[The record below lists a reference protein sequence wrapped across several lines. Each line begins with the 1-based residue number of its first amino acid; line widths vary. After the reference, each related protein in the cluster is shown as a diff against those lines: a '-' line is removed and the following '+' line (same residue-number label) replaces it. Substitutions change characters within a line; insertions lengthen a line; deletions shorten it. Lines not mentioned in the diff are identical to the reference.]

1 MPKAEVEE
9 VDSIKYKEVDA
20 SKRVTP
26 PHPLTSPPPGRGAA
40 RLRGAVGPVLQV
52 PGHGQVPAGHHAPLY
67 HAPCTIALCR
77 SRRRERK
84 RGLNCVFKD
93 QTVFRQYSA
102 LGMDCTL
109 GGPNYLL

>member
-1 MPKAEVEE
+1 MIEFNTPRYKKFYSKANFGSCLA
-9 VDSIKYKEVDA
+9 D
-20 SKRVTP
+20 
-26 PHPLTSPPPGRGAA
+26 
-40 RLRGAVGPVLQV
+40 
-52 PGHGQVPAGHHAPLY
+52 
-67 HAPCTIALCR
+67 IALCR

-84 RGLNCVFKD
+84 RGLNCVFKE

>member
-1 MPKAEVEE
+1 MVEMVE
-9 VDSIKYKEVDA
+9 MVEMNLRMEMRSSLKSATVSA
-20 SKRVTP
+20 S
-26 PHPLTSPPPGRGAA
+26 
-40 RLRGAVGPVLQV
+40 
-52 PGHGQVPAGHHAPLY
+52 
-67 HAPCTIALCR
+67 ALCR

-84 RGLNCVFKD
+84 RGLNCVFKE